1 MEWFEFVEY
10 VYMLMGAA
18 GVPDLDFTTPE
29 LCAIAEG
36 KDRTQWRHTTLIY
49 DSGTEKNQATFKAM
63 YPYPEDF
70 RVEPTEQNHK
80 ASVQRFK
87 RIIESSK

>member
-1 MEWFEFVEY
+1 M
-10 VYMLMGAA
+10 
-18 GVPDLDFTTPE
+18 
-29 LCAIAEG
+29 
-36 KDRTQWRHTTLIY
+36 IY

-80 ASVQRFK
+80 ASVQRFR